1 MIQADS
7 GSPSCRTGAASS
19 DCHGAREVD
28 RDAARAMLAAMLD
41 RASAADELDALFRA
55 YRTRGEDVAEMAG
68 FVDALQQRI
77 VHFDPPADR
86 SRPIV
91 LATYGG
97 VRRQPNLTAL
107 LALLLRRYGVPVL
120 LHGTAETEKLFGRV
134 TTAAILWELGIEAA
148 RSAADAQQALV
159 SEGVAYVSIEVLAP
173 GFNALLAPHA
183 KADPDAQMLIKLV
196 DPFGGGGV
204 RVVCATRPEHLPR
217 MRSFLSATSA
227 DALLLRGTEGEPFA
241 DPRRQPELEWFDRG
255 VGSVLFD
262 AESAS
267 RSASLPRGV
276 DAAATAAWIAAALSG
291 ETPIPQP
298 MLNQLAGCLHATRLA
313 TLG

>member
-1 MIQADS
+1 MIQADT
-7 GSPSCRTGAASS
+7 GSRSRRTAASSS

-41 RASAADELDALFRA
+41 GASAADELDALFRG
-55 YRTRGEDVAEMAG
+55 YRTRGETIAELAG

-77 VHFDPPADR
+77 VHFDPPADS

-91 LATYGG
+91 LATYAG

-120 LHGTAETEKLFGRV
+120 LHGTAETVRHFGRV

-148 RSAADAQQALV
+148 RSAADAERALAG
-159 SEGVAYVSIEVLAP
+159 EGVAYVPIDVLAP
-173 GFNALLAPHA
+173 GTNAVLAP
-183 KADPDAQMLIKLV
+183 KADPDAQMVIKLV
-196 DPFGGGGV
+196 DPFGGAGI
-204 RVVCATRPEHLPR
+204 RVVCVTRPEHLPR
-217 MRSFLSATSA
+217 MRSFLSATGA

-255 VGSVLFD
+255 VGNVLFD

-267 RSASLPRGV
+267 RSASLPRSV
-276 DAAATAAWIAAALSG
+276 DAPATAAWIAAALSG
-291 ETPIPQP
+291 EAPIPQP
-298 MLNQLAGCLHATRLA
+298 VLNQLACCLHATRPA
-313 TLG
+313 TAG